1 MPKTVQDIKT
11 WLDSPLSRKCVLAEI
26 GYYFGDPNTAAYN
39 SSLERTMYLST
50 MAYNDG
56 NQEYI
61 PILLGG
67 LSFSESLSTD
77 LTISVSYG
85 TIELENTGGSYD
97 YFLTYIWKRRPIKIY
112 FGDITWPKV
121 DFVLIFDGLVDEL
134 KTSGESRLEL
144 ILLNK
149 LEQLNDVLN
158 TRTIKDLSGNY
169 TAKTTGET
177 DKLLP
182 LLFGEVFN
190 LSPILVDN
198 GINYDTGP
206 WTATIKG
213 FSDTDGIMIG
223 NTLSATNDIGS
234 IGTGGTYVIASVVS
248 KSIVTFTATSG
259 TRPLPGTIT
268 NVVVDGNAKS
278 GTFTVDSWVKGTGGP
293 VYKISDSS
301 LDEIVEVRDK
311 AAPITVNSSRATTGE
326 FALVNNNFGTI
337 TCTARS
343 TTATNCTVPLII
355 KDIVKNYGNNKLV
368 DSDLDLTII
377 NSSRANYKVGIYIT
391 DRVNTLDIC
400 NQLAASISCSLY
412 YSPITIDNSGF
423 TSSGKLK
430 LIELKKP
437 PASTAGLTELDDSLM
452 LEGTLQISEIFQIKP
467 SIKLAYCK
475 NYTQQ
480 SQDLA
485 LALNAKHGNVYKDEY
500 WFVEKKPAAATG
512 AGAYDTFT
520 STYKDTGTV
529 QEEIT
534 HLLITSEAEQE
545 AANRL
550 ELWSTPRKLIT
561 ATYLP
566 HLLFVQLGDTVKLTS
581 TRFNLT
587 SGVAGLVYSVNRD
600 WLTGF
605 VEIGV
610 LV

>member
-11 WLDSPLSRKCVLAEI
+11 WLDTPLSRKCLLADV
-26 GYYFGDPNTAAYN
+26 GYYSGDPTTAAY
-39 SSLERTMYLST
+39 SSGFEQTMYLST
-50 MAYNDG
+50 MAYNNS
-56 NQEYI
+56 NQEYL

-77 LTISVSYG
+77 LSISVSYG

-112 FGDITWPKV
+112 LGDISWAKT
-121 DFVLIFDGLVDEL
+121 DFVLIFDGLVDNL
-134 KTSGESRLEL
+134 TTSGESRLQ
-144 ILLNK
+144 ITLLNR

-158 TRTIKDLSGNY
+158 TRTIKDLSGSY

-190 LSPILVDN
+190 LSPILVDS

-213 FSDTDGIMIG
+213 FTDTTGINIG
-223 NTLSATNDIGS
+223 DAISATNGVGS
-234 IGTGGTYVIASVVS
+234 IGTGGSYVIASVVS
-248 KSIVTFTATSG
+248 KSIVTFTATGG

-268 NVVVDGNAKS
+268 SLIVAGSAKS
-278 GTFTVDSWVKGTGGP
+278 GTFTVDSWIKGTGGP

-311 AAPITVNSSRATTGE
+311 AAPITVNSSRVTSGE
-326 FALVNNNFGTI
+326 FMLVNSVFGAV

-343 TTATNCTVPLII
+343 TTSINCTVPLII

-368 DSDLDLTII
+368 DSELDL
-377 NSSRANYKVGIYIT
+377 SSISSARANYKVGIYIT

-412 YSPITIDNSGF
+412 YSPLTIDNSGY
-423 TSSGKLK
+423 TSNGKLK

-437 PASTAGLTELDDSLM
+437 VLAAGLTELNDSLM
-452 LEGTLQISEIFQIKP
+452 LEGTLQISESFPIKP

-485 LALNAKHGNVYKDEY
+485 LALNTKHGNVYKDEY
-500 WFVEKKPAAATG
+500 WFIEKKPSAASG
-512 AGAYDTFT
+512 SAGAYDTFT
-520 STYKDTGTV
+520 SAYKDTGTV

-534 HLLITSEAEQE
+534 HLLVTSEAEQE
-545 AANRL
+545 AASRL
-550 ELWSTPRKLIT
+550 ELWSTPRQLIT

-581 TRFNLT
+581 NRFNLAA
-587 SGVAGLVYSVNRD
+587 GVAGLVYSINRD